1 MDKTTENILAGIIGK
16 IQPKP
21 DFAPQN
27 KKGYHE
33 ICHEICQVAQSTG
46 HPFVSINEEMF
57 LFTESHLE
65 RMDSHDAKVFIKVAY
80 GKLCDD
86 PVTAS
91 KKEVINGLV
100 SQLPYT
106 TMALNVKQAVDKIN
120 FRNGTLNLKTMSLV
134 KHDWKDYFRYVLP
147 YDYNP
152 GADCPMFRRYLDEVI
167 PEKEAQ
173 DVLAEYIGWLFI
185 PELKLEKIL
194 FLYGSGCNGKSV
206 FVEIVEALVGK
217 DNVSHESLSDLCGEY
232 GANSRVNLS
241 GKLLNTCSD
250 VAPNAFAGDLF
261 KRLASQEPISM
272 KTLYK
277 DVITT
282 DEYARMLF
290 CLNEF
295 PRTND
300 ISNGF
305 YRRFLIAPFQ
315 VEIPKAR
322 IDPELS
328 RKIIAQELPGIM
340 NWALEGRKRLVT
352 DKRFTESPVMNRA
365 LEEYRSRNTRK
376 IRSLLLP
383 PFFEAS

>member
-1 MDKTTENILAGIIGK
+1 MNKRSENILVGIIDSIQTRPNPDPKKSEYHK
-16 IQPKP
+16 ICQ
-21 DFAPQN
+21 
-27 KKGYHE
+27 E
-33 ICHEICQVAQSTG
+33 ICLAALSTG
-46 HPFVSINEEMF
+46 HPFTSIHEEMYVF
-57 LFTESHLE
+57 VGTHFESIDNCE
-65 RMDSHDAKVFIKVAY
+65 VKVFIKEAY
-80 GKLCDD
+80 GKLYGD
-86 PVTAS
+86 PIAAS
-91 KKEVINGLV
+91 KKELINGLA

-106 TMALNVKQAVDKIN
+106 TMALDVKQAMDKIN
-120 FRNGTLNLKTMSLV
+120 FQNGTLDLNTMGV
-134 KHDWKDYFRYVLP
+134 AKHDWKDYFRYVLP
-147 YDYNP
+147 YDYDP
-152 GADCPMFRRYLDEVI
+152 KADCPMFKKYLNEVM

-185 PELKLEKIL
+185 PDLKLEKIL

-232 GANSRVNLS
+232 GANSRANLA

-282 DEYARMLF
+282 DEYAKMLF
-290 CLNEF
+290 CLNEL
-295 PRTND
+295 PKTND

-305 YRRFLIAPFQ
+305 YRRFLIAPFKVQ
-315 VEIPKAR
+315 IPKSK

-328 RKIIAQELPGIM
+328 KKIIAQELPGIM
-340 NWALEGRKRLVT
+340 NWVLEGRERLLRN
-352 DKRFTESPVMNRA
+352 KRFTESPVMNRV
-365 LEEYRSRNTRK
+365 LDEYKSRNAK
-376 IRSLLLP
+376 KKQSLLLP

>member
-1 MDKTTENILAGIIGK
+1 MKKTIENILASIINT

-21 DFAPQN
+21 DFDPKN
-27 KKGYHE
+27 KRGYHE
-33 ICHEICQVAQSTG
+33 ICHEICQAAQNTG
-46 HPFVSINEEMF
+46 YPFVSINEEMF
-57 LFTESHLE
+57 LFTGTNWENV
-65 RMDSHDAKVFIKVAY
+65 DSHTIKVFIKYAY
-80 GKLCDD
+80 GKLCGDS
-86 PVTAS
+86 VAAS
-91 KKEVINGLV
+91 KKEAINGLV

-106 TMALNVKQAVDKIN
+106 AMILNVKQAVDKIN

-152 GADCPMFRRYLDEVI
+152 GADCPMFRRYLDEVM

-232 GANSRVNLS
+232 GANSRANLA

-290 CLNEF
+290 CLNEL

-322 IDPELS
+322 INPELS
-328 RKIIAQELPGIM
+328 RKIIASELPGIM
-340 NWALEGRKRLVT
+340 NWVLKGRKRLVMN
-352 DKRFTESPVMNRA
+352 KRFTESPVMNRA
-365 LEEYRSRNTRK
+365 LEEYRSRGNRK
-376 IRSLLLP
+376 KHPLLLP

>member
-1 MDKTTENILAGIIGK
+1 MNKTRENIIAGIINS

-21 DFAPQN
+21 DFDPKS

-33 ICHEICQVAQSTG
+33 ICNEICQVAQDIGS
-46 HPFVSINEEMF
+46 PFVSINEEMF
-57 LFTESHLE
+57 LFTGTHWESV
-65 RMDSHDAKVFIKVAY
+65 DSHTIKVFIKYAY
-80 GKLCDD
+80 GKLCGDS
-86 PVTAS
+86 VGAS
-91 KKEVINGLV
+91 KKDIINGLV

-106 TMALNVKQAVDKIN
+106 AMILNVKQTVDKIN
-120 FRNGTLNLKTMSLV
+120 FQNGTLNLMTMGLAR
-134 KHDWKDYFRYVLP
+134 HDWKDYFRYVLP

-152 GADCPMFRRYLDEVI
+152 KSSYPIFRKYLDEVM

-185 PELKLEKIL
+185 PGLKLEKVL
-194 FLYGSGCNGKSV
+194 FLYGNGCNGKSV
-206 FVEIVEALVGK
+206 LVEIIEALVRK

-232 GANSRVNLS
+232 GANSRANLS

-261 KRLASQEPISM
+261 KRLASEEPISM

-282 DEYARMLF
+282 DEYAKMLF
-290 CLNEF
+290 CLNEL
-295 PRTND
+295 PKTND

-315 VEIPKAR
+315 IQIPKSR

-328 RKIIAQELPGIM
+328 KKIIASELPGII

-352 DKRFTESPVMNRA
+352 NKRFTESPIMNRA
-365 LEEYRSRNTRK
+365 LEEYRSRNTK
-376 IRSLLLP
+376 KKRSLLLP
-383 PFFEAS
+383 PFFQA